1 MKRAGFSR
9 LVVFKLKETWALL
22 NGDRRR
28 GGPRRR
34 KGRWA
39 WAKVKLVGV
48 DTTRGESLLGGLAF
62 LWEARREV
70 SGLPPG
76 GLTLLP
82 LNKLRLRQGQFQE
95 PEV

>member
-48 DTTRGESLLGGLAF
+48 DSGIRRQDTLRASFIKCSSEQQEKGIGIKVNIISLP
-62 LWEARREV
+62 V
-70 SGLPPG
+70 
-76 GLTLLP
+76 
-82 LNKLRLRQGQFQE
+82 
-95 PEV
+95 